1 MTHVASRPVLI
12 VAPQVESL
20 LGLSHA
26 LLKFG
31 FQIMTAYPQAPDLER
46 GARMHPSF
54 VLLCPPAEAGERTA
68 CLDLIRTHFLKRG
81 VTVLAC
87 VSNEDEGRAVQDEAR
102 GVRLLVGQPLRLNEL
117 YLRIQELFATDRR
130 RQLRI
135 RTEMAVAHR
144 EPGMYQDDQFR
155 YDTMTSL
162 ALGGCYVRT
171 TVPLAVGT
179 RVELVFSVGR
189 TERSIRALG
198 VVRRH
203 GTPPG
208 GEPPGMGIEFEAL
221 PEPGRSA
228 LETFLLDQL
237 GTLDLPASL

>member
-1 MTHVASRPVLI
+1 MTHGASRPVLI
-12 VAPQVESL
+12 VAPQLETL
-20 LGLSHA
+20 LGLSQA

-31 FQIMTAYPQAPDLER
+31 FQIMTAYPQAPDVER
-46 GARMHPSF
+46 GARMQPLL
-54 VLLCPPAEAGERTA
+54 VLLCPPAESGDRTA

-81 VTVLAC
+81 VAVLAC
-87 VSNEDEGRAVQDEAR
+87 VSSEDEGRAVQDGAR
-102 GVRLLVGQPLRLNEL
+102 GARLLVGSPLRLNDL
-117 YLRIQELFATDRR
+117 YLKIQEVFATDRR

-144 EPGMYQDDQFR
+144 EPGIYGDDQFK
-155 YDTMTSL
+155 YDSMTSL

-171 TVPLAVGT
+171 AAPLEIGT

-203 GTPPG
+203 GSPST

-237 GTLDLPASL
+237 GTLDLPAAL

>member
-1 MTHVASRPVLI
+1 MTHGASRPVLI
-12 VAPQVESL
+12 VAPQLETL

-26 LLKFG
+26 LLKLG
-31 FQIMTAYPQAPDLER
+31 FQIMSAHPQAAELER
-46 GARMHPSF
+46 GARMQPSL
-54 VLLCPPAEAGERTA
+54 VLLCPPAEAGDRTA

-81 VTVLAC
+81 VVVLAC
-87 VSNEDEGRAVQDEAR
+87 VSNEDEGRAVQDGAR
-102 GVRLLVGQPLRLNEL
+102 GARLLVGSPLRLNDL
-117 YLRIQELFATDRR
+117 YLKIQEVFATDRR

-144 EPGMYQDDQFR
+144 EPGLYGDDQFV

-162 ALGGCYVRT
+162 ALGGCFVRT
-171 TVPLAVGT
+171 DSPRAIGT
-179 RVELVFSVGR
+179 RVEIVFSVGR

-203 GTPPG
+203 GSPKT
-208 GEPPGMGIEFEAL
+208 GEAPGMGIEFEAL

-237 GTLDLPASL
+237 GTLDLPAAL